1 MSWLIV
7 VALGII
13 WAAFLLPSS
22 RRMRSLRGGVEDFE
36 RKMGLLAETGTQGAG
51 RWIITPRK
59 GTAFIGPAA
68 RAEARARDRRRQ
80 VFEILLESIGIT
92 FLMGLVPP
100 LRPVWSATV
109 LLLVLLGAYVWL
121 LLAMKQQSGSDRARQ
136 MVQPANPPERP
147 RPVRERYVSEGR
159 EARPAFNGLG
169 VLSGDDLSNI
179 VVRPAGEIGV
189 AGV

>member
-13 WAAFLLPSS
+13 WVAFLFPSS

-36 RKMGLLAETGTQGAG
+36 RKMGRLAETGTQGPG

-59 GTAFIGPAA
+59 GTAFIGPTA
-68 RAEARARDRRRQ
+68 RAEARGRDRRRQ

-109 LLLVLLGAYVWL
+109 LLLVLLGVYVWL

-136 MVQPANPPERP
+136 MVRQANPPDRP
-147 RPVRERYVSEGR
+147 RPVLERYVSEGR
-159 EARPAFNGLG
+159 VARPALNGLG
-169 VLSGDDLSNI
+169 VLDGDDLSNI
-179 VVRPAGEIGV
+179 VVRPAGEVGM

>member
-1 MSWLIV
+1 VSWLIV

-36 RKMGLLAETGTQGAG
+36 RKMGRLAETGTQGPG

-59 GTAFIGPAA
+59 GTAFIGPTA

-121 LLAMKQQSGSDRARQ
+121 LLALKQQSGSDRARQ
-136 MVQPANPPERP
+136 MARQANPPDRP

-159 EARPAFNGLG
+159 VARPAFNGLG
-169 VLSGDDLSNI
+169 VLGEDDLSNI
-179 VVRPAGEIGV
+179 VVRPAGEVGV

>member
-7 VALGII
+7 AALGII
-13 WAAFLLPSS
+13 WAALLLPSS

-36 RKMGLLAETGTQGAG
+36 RKMGLLAETGTQGPG

-59 GTAFIGPAA
+59 GTAFIGPTA

-92 FLMGLVPP
+92 FLIGLVPP
-100 LRPVWSATV
+100 LRPIWSATA

-121 LLAMKQQSGSDRARQ
+121 LLAMKQQNGSDRARQ
-136 MVQPANPPERP
+136 MVREVNPPERP

-159 EARPAFNGLG
+159 VARPAFNGLG
-169 VLSGDDLSNI
+169 VLSEDDLSKI
-179 VVRPAGEIGV
+179 VVRPAGEVGA